1 MELVRG
7 MEDGYYSVR
16 KLTVLPPSQGNGEG
30 LQKAFVFLKG
40 KSSRKYY
47 KRSLCLYCY
56 AFTLFFVLCRNPYQ
70 LLDCT
75 AIAAAGTWWVLTYLF
90 INDSFTGL
98 GTVQTPGA

>member
-1 MELVRG
+1 MERG
-7 MEDGYYSVR
+7 CR
-16 KLTVLPPSQGNGEG
+16 KPLC
-30 LQKAFVFLKG
+30 FLKG
-40 KSSRKYY
+40 
-47 KRSLCLYCY
+47 SLVEGIIKEVY
-56 AFTLFFVLCRNPYQ
+56 AFTVMPLFFVLCRNPYQ